1 MRINSIDNNVKF
13 GTLHVRNFDAL
24 TYKEA
29 DILRCK
35 EKLANTK
42 MFDVVIDENG
52 LALKEKMTDILHKI
66 QSFSLLTKENAVGIR
81 MANEDNILYKFKYK
95 SYEKAESVWKKLANI
110 SKNKSFLEKY
120 TIIALWLDKRLGK
133 NK

>member
-42 MFDVVIDENG
+42 IFDVVIDENG

-66 QSFSLLTKENAVGIR
+66 QSFSLFTKENSVGIR
-81 MANEDNILYKFKYK
+81 MAKEDNVLYKFKYK
-95 SYEKAESVWKKLANI
+95 SYEKAEAVWKNLADI
-110 SKNKSFLEKY
+110 SKNKSFLEQY
-120 TIIALWLDKRLGK
+120 TIIALWLDKKLGK
-133 NK
+133 K

>member
-1 MRINSIDNNVKF
+1 
-13 GTLHVRNFDAL
+13 
-24 TYKEA
+24 
-29 DILRCK
+29 
-35 EKLANTK
+35 
-42 MFDVVIDENG
+42 
-52 LALKEKMTDILHKI
+52 
-66 QSFSLLTKENAVGIR
+66 

-95 SYEKAESVWKKLANI
+95 SYEKAEAVWKKLTNI